1 MTEIFSIKNCTK
13 IVNKQRLFHLD
24 DFSAN
29 TGELITI
36 LGKSGAGKSTL
47 LNILGLNQEFTSGEF
62 HIFGKSVNKLTNKEK
77 MEIKRK
83 EISFLFQD
91 FGLIEYETID
101 FNLDIGLRFKKMS
114 MKERKT
120 AKIEILKKVGLEK
133 RLKTPVYLL
142 SGGEKQ
148 RIALARTFLK
158 NGRIILADEPTGSLD
173 DSNKKII
180 FSILQELV
188 AEKRIHCCHI
198 PSNAKFSVEN
208 RQKPLHLH

>member
-1 MTEIFSIKNCTK
+1 M
-13 IVNKQRLFHLD
+13 D

-91 FGLIEYETID
+91 VGLIEYETID

-188 AEKRIHCCHI
+188 AEKRLVIVVTHDTELATLGTKCMM
-198 PSNAKFSVEN
+198 
-208 RQKPLHLH
+208 L

>member
-158 NGRIILADEPTGSLD
+158 NGRIILVDEPTGSLD

-188 AEKRIHCCHI
+188 AEKRLVIVVTHDTELATLGTKCMM
-198 PSNAKFSVEN
+198 
-208 RQKPLHLH
+208 L

>member
-1 MTEIFSIKNCTK
+1 MTDIFSIKNCTK

-62 HIFGKSVNKLTNKEK
+62 HIFGKSVNKLTNKEN

-120 AKIEILKKVGLEK
+120 SKIETLKKVGLEK

-173 DSNKKII
+173 DSNKKNI

-188 AEKRIHCCHI
+188 AEERLVIVVTHDTELATLGTKCMM
-198 PSNAKFSVEN
+198 
-208 RQKPLHLH
+208 L

>member
-188 AEKRIHCCHI
+188 AEKRLVIVVTHDTELATLETKCMM
-198 PSNAKFSVEN
+198 
-208 RQKPLHLH
+208 L

>member
-1 MTEIFSIKNCTK
+1 MLFFSIKNCTK

-188 AEKRIHCCHI
+188 AEKRLVIVVTHDTELATLGTKCMM
-198 PSNAKFSVEN
+198 
-208 RQKPLHLH
+208 L

>member
-47 LNILGLNQEFTSGEF
+47 LNILGLNQEFTSREF

-188 AEKRIHCCHI
+188 AEKRLVIVVTHDTELATLGTKCMM
-198 PSNAKFSVEN
+198 
-208 RQKPLHLH
+208 L

>member
-62 HIFGKSVNKLTNKEK
+62 HIFGKAVNKLTNKEK

-188 AEKRIHCCHI
+188 AEERLVIVVTHDTELATLGTKCMM
-198 PSNAKFSVEN
+198 
-208 RQKPLHLH
+208 L

>member
-1 MTEIFSIKNCTK
+1 MTEMFSIKNCTK

-47 LNILGLNQEFTSGEF
+47 LNILGLNQKFTSGEF
-62 HIFGKSVNKLTNKEK
+62 HIFGKSVNKLRNKEK

-120 AKIEILKKVGLEK
+120 SKIEILKKVGLEK

-180 FSILQELV
+180 FSTLQELV
-188 AEKRIHCCHI
+188 AEERLVIVVTHDTELATLGTK
-198 PSNAKFSVEN
+198 SMM
-208 RQKPLHLH
+208 L

>member
-83 EISFLFQD
+83 KISFLFQD

-188 AEKRIHCCHI
+188 AEKRLVIVVTHDTELATLGTKCMM
-198 PSNAKFSVEN
+198 
-208 RQKPLHLH
+208 L

>member
-158 NGRIILADEPTGSLD
+158 NRRIILADEPTGSLD

-188 AEKRIHCCHI
+188 AEKRLVIVVTHDTELATLGTKCMM
-198 PSNAKFSVEN
+198 
-208 RQKPLHLH
+208 L

>member
-1 MTEIFSIKNCTK
+1 MTEIFSIKNCKK

-62 HIFGKSVNKLTNKEK
+62 HIFGKSVNRLTNKEK

-114 MKERKT
+114 MKERKIS
-120 AKIEILKKVGLEK
+120 KIEILKKVGLEK

-188 AEKRIHCCHI
+188 AEKRLVIVVTHDTELATLGTKCMM
-198 PSNAKFSVEN
+198 
-208 RQKPLHLH
+208 L

>member
-1 MTEIFSIKNCTK
+1 MTDIFSIKNCTK

-62 HIFGKSVNKLTNKEK
+62 HIFGKSVNRLTNKEK

-120 AKIEILKKVGLEK
+120 SKIETLKKVGLEK
-133 RLKTPVYLL
+133 RLKIPVYLL

-173 DSNKKII
+173 DSNKKNI

-188 AEKRIHCCHI
+188 AEERLVIVVTHDTELATLGTKCMM
-198 PSNAKFSVEN
+198 
-208 RQKPLHLH
+208 L

>member
-62 HIFGKSVNKLTNKEK
+62 HIFGKSVNKLRNKEK

-188 AEKRIHCCHI
+188 AEERLVIVVTHDTELATLGTKCMM
-198 PSNAKFSVEN
+198 
-208 RQKPLHLH
+208 L

>member
-62 HIFGKSVNKLTNKEK
+62 HIFGKSVNRLTNKEK

-114 MKERKT
+114 MKEK
-120 AKIEILKKVGLEK
+120 
-133 RLKTPVYLL
+133 Y
-142 SGGEKQ
+142 Q
-148 RIALARTFLK
+148 R
-158 NGRIILADEPTGSLD
+158 
-173 DSNKKII
+173 
-180 FSILQELV
+180 
-188 AEKRIHCCHI
+188 
-198 PSNAKFSVEN
+198 
-208 RQKPLHLH
+208 

>member
-188 AEKRIHCCHI
+188 AEKRLVIVVTHDTELVTLGTKCMM
-198 PSNAKFSVEN
+198 
-208 RQKPLHLH
+208 L

>member
-62 HIFGKSVNKLTNKEK
+62 HIFGKSVNKLRNKEK

-120 AKIEILKKVGLEK
+120 SKIEILKKVGLEK

-158 NGRIILADEPTGSLD
+158 NGRIILADEPTGALD

-188 AEKRIHCCHI
+188 SEERLVIVVTHDTELATLGTKCMM
-198 PSNAKFSVEN
+198 
-208 RQKPLHLH
+208 L

>member
-1 MTEIFSIKNCTK
+1 MKRNW
-13 IVNKQRLFHLD
+13 V
-24 DFSAN
+24 
-29 TGELITI
+29 
-36 LGKSGAGKSTL
+36 
-47 LNILGLNQEFTSGEF
+47 FTSGEF

-188 AEKRIHCCHI
+188 AEKRLVIVVTHDTELATLGTKCMM
-198 PSNAKFSVEN
+198 
-208 RQKPLHLH
+208 L

>member
-180 FSILQELV
+180 FIILQELV
-188 AEKRIHCCHI
+188 AEKRLVIVVTHDTELATLGTKCMM
-198 PSNAKFSVEN
+198 
-208 RQKPLHLH
+208 L

>member
-62 HIFGKSVNKLTNKEK
+62 HIFGKSVNRLTNKEK

-114 MKERKT
+114 MKERKIS
-120 AKIEILKKVGLEK
+120 KIEILKKVGLEK
-133 RLKTPVYLL
+133 RVKTPVYLL

-158 NGRIILADEPTGSLD
+158 NGRIVLADEPTGSLD

-188 AEKRIHCCHI
+188 AEERLVIVVTHDTELATLGTKCMM
-198 PSNAKFSVEN
+198 
-208 RQKPLHLH
+208 L

>member
-36 LGKSGAGKSTL
+36 LGKSGVGKSTL

-188 AEKRIHCCHI
+188 AEKRLVIVVTHDTELATLGTKCMM
-198 PSNAKFSVEN
+198 
-208 RQKPLHLH
+208 L

>member
-13 IVNKQRLFHLD
+13 MVNKQRLFHLD

-188 AEKRIHCCHI
+188 AEKRLVIVVTHDTELATLGTKCMM
-198 PSNAKFSVEN
+198 
-208 RQKPLHLH
+208 L

>member
-29 TGELITI
+29 IGELITI

-188 AEKRIHCCHI
+188 AEERLVIVVTHDTELATLGTKCMM
-198 PSNAKFSVEN
+198 
-208 RQKPLHLH
+208 L

>member
-188 AEKRIHCCHI
+188 AEERLVIVVTHDTELATLGTKCMM
-198 PSNAKFSVEN
+198 
-208 RQKPLHLH
+208 L

>member
-1 MTEIFSIKNCTK
+1 MTEIFSIKNGTK

-120 AKIEILKKVGLEK
+120 AKIEILKKAGLEK

-188 AEKRIHCCHI
+188 AEERLVIVVTHDTELATLGTKCMM
-198 PSNAKFSVEN
+198 
-208 RQKPLHLH
+208 L

>member
-13 IVNKQRLFHLD
+13 IVSKQRLFHLD

-120 AKIEILKKVGLEK
+120 SKIEILKKVGLEK

-188 AEKRIHCCHI
+188 AEERLVIVVTHDTELATLGTKCMM
-198 PSNAKFSVEN
+198 
-208 RQKPLHLH
+208 L

>member
-1 MTEIFSIKNCTK
+1 MTDIFSIKNCTK

-120 AKIEILKKVGLEK
+120 SKIETLKKVGLEK

-188 AEKRIHCCHI
+188 AEKRLVIVVTHDTELATLGTKCMM
-198 PSNAKFSVEN
+198 
-208 RQKPLHLH
+208 L

>member
-158 NGRIILADEPTGSLD
+158 NGRIVLADEPTGSLD

-188 AEKRIHCCHI
+188 AEERLVIVVTHDTELATLGTKCMM
-198 PSNAKFSVEN
+198 
-208 RQKPLHLH
+208 L

>member
-1 MTEIFSIKNCTK
+1 M
-13 IVNKQRLFHLD
+13 D

-188 AEKRIHCCHI
+188 AEKRLVIVVTHDTELATLGTKCMM
-198 PSNAKFSVEN
+198 
-208 RQKPLHLH
+208 L

>member
-47 LNILGLNQEFTSGEF
+47 LNILRLNQEFTSGEF

-188 AEKRIHCCHI
+188 AEKRLVIVVTHDTELATLGTKCMM
-198 PSNAKFSVEN
+198 
-208 RQKPLHLH
+208 L

>member
-24 DFSAN
+24 DFFAN

-188 AEKRIHCCHI
+188 AEERLVIVVTHDTELATLGTKCMM
-198 PSNAKFSVEN
+198 
-208 RQKPLHLH
+208 L

>member
-24 DFSAN
+24 DFSAD

-158 NGRIILADEPTGSLD
+158 NGRIVLADEPTGSLD

-188 AEKRIHCCHI
+188 AEERLVIVVTHDTELATLGTKCMM
-198 PSNAKFSVEN
+198 
-208 RQKPLHLH
+208 L

>member
-188 AEKRIHCCHI
+188 AEKRLVIVVTHDTELATLGTKCMM
-198 PSNAKFSVEN
+198 
-208 RQKPLHLH
+208 L

>member
-1 MTEIFSIKNCTK
+1 MTDIFSIKNCMK

-120 AKIEILKKVGLEK
+120 SKIETLKKVGLEK

-173 DSNKKII
+173 DSNKKNI

-188 AEKRIHCCHI
+188 AEERLVIVVTHDTELATLGTKCMM
-198 PSNAKFSVEN
+198 
-208 RQKPLHLH
+208 L